1 MKLNPTASQTVGPYL
16 HIGLTD
22 RHSVGSI
29 AGESTM
35 GQRILL
41 HCRVVDSTGQPV
53 PDAMF
58 ELWQADAEG
67 HYSHPDDPHPNSAF
81 RGFGRL
87 ATDPEGACI
96 FETIRPGRVPAP
108 DGRLQAPHINVSVFA
123 RGLLKRL
130 ATRIYFAQ
138 EPSNET
144 DPILS
149 LVPKAR
155 RSTLMAQQD
164 PHNPANWHF
173 EVRLRGERET
183 AFFDI

>member
-1 MKLNPTASQTVGPYL
+1 MKLTPTASQTVGPYL

-29 AGESTM
+29 AGDRTV
-35 GQRILL
+35 GQRIRLR
-41 HCRVVDSTGQPV
+41 CRVFDSKGQPV
-53 PDAMF
+53 PDAML

-67 HYSHPDDPHPNSAF
+67 HYSHRDDPRPNPGF
-81 RGFGRL
+81 GGFGRL
-87 ATDPEGACI
+87 ATNTEGACT
-96 FETIRPGRVPAP
+96 FETIRPGRVAAP

-130 ATRIYFAQ
+130 ATRIYFEQ
-138 EPSNET
+138 EPANET

-155 RSTLMAQQD
+155 RLTLMAQQD
-164 PHNPANWHF
+164 PRDPATWHF
-173 EVRLRGERET
+173 EVRLRGEGET
-183 AFFDI
+183 VFFDI